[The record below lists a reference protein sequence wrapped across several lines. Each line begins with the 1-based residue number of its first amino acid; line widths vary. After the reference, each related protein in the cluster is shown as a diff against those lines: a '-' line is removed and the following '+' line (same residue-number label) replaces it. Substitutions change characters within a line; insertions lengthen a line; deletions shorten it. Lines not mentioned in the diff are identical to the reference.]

1 MVSTDNEFSSLIVA
15 LPMQS
20 DKTAVAKIVVIY
32 VKMQLL
38 YVQVKKKWIIK
49 QCTVLQPDPLL

>member
-1 MVSTDNEFSSLIVA
+1 
-15 LPMQS
+15 MQS